1 MTHIYYTRC
10 KTWSQKFWDEWD
22 TFTPVQDSFS
32 YPENY
37 SVSFSDSFI
46 QIMSV
51 IIENLTEDNVTEF
64 IIRYLG
70 KPRINNE
77 TLYPLTF
84 IYSSF
89 LLLGLLGNLATC
101 IVILNN
107 EYMKSPTNVYLIN
120 LAVADIAT
128 LLLGNKILPNS
139 PNFAKNPLFTHK
151 IHRNTIF
158 NTIYF
163 NFRNEKT
170 Y

>member
-1 MTHIYYTRC
+1 M
-10 KTWSQKFWDEWD
+10 KVE
-22 TFTPVQDSFS
+22 S
-32 YPENY
+32 YAI
-37 SVSFSDSFI
+37 SFSDSFI
-46 QIMSV
+46 RIMSV
-51 IIENLTEDNVTEF
+51 IIANVTEDNVTEF

-84 IYSSF
+84 IYTSF

-128 LLLGNKILPNS
+128 LLLGNKLHNKLHNICQARAQSQDPQ
-139 PNFAKNPLFTHK
+139 T
-151 IHRNTIF
+151 
-158 NTIYF
+158 
-163 NFRNEKT
+163 
-170 Y
+170 

>member
-1 MTHIYYTRC
+1 
-10 KTWSQKFWDEWD
+10 
-22 TFTPVQDSFS
+22 
-32 YPENY
+32 
-37 SVSFSDSFI
+37 
-46 QIMSV
+46 MSI
-51 IIENLTEDNVTEF
+51 IIENVTEDNVTEF

-128 LLLGNKILPNS
+128 LLLGNKLYIYIYIIV
-139 PNFAKNPLFTHK
+139 NFLVLQKRRPTPLHLVF
-151 IHRNTIF
+151 
-158 NTIYF
+158 
-163 NFRNEKT
+163 
-170 Y
+170 

>member
-1 MTHIYYTRC
+1 
-10 KTWSQKFWDEWD
+10 
-22 TFTPVQDSFS
+22 
-32 YPENY
+32 
-37 SVSFSDSFI
+37 
-46 QIMSV
+46 MSV
-51 IIENLTEDNVTEF
+51 IIENVTEDNVTEF

-84 IYSSF
+84 IYTSF

-128 LLLGNKILPNS
+128 LLLGKKLYIHIIVNFLILQTCRISQNSRQAVEKFFKKIYCRGILNKVERFYSYDKLNQYYGKL
-139 PNFAKNPLFTHK
+139 NFS
-151 IHRNTIF
+151 
-158 NTIYF
+158 
-163 NFRNEKT
+163 
-170 Y
+170 

>member
-1 MTHIYYTRC
+1 
-10 KTWSQKFWDEWD
+10 
-22 TFTPVQDSFS
+22 
-32 YPENY
+32 
-37 SVSFSDSFI
+37 
-46 QIMSV
+46 MSV
-51 IIENLTEDNVTEF
+51 IIENVTEDNVTEF

-84 IYSSF
+84 IYTSF

-128 LLLGNKILPNS
+128 LLLGKKLYIHIIVNFLILQTCRITQNS
-139 PNFAKNPLFTHK
+139 RQAV
-151 IHRNTIF
+151 
-158 NTIYF
+158 
-163 NFRNEKT
+163 EKF
-170 Y
+170 

>member
-1 MTHIYYTRC
+1 MTQICTILDVKHDHRNFETKETPLHLY
-10 KTWSQKFWDEWD
+10 KTVFHSLRIIPFL
-22 TFTPVQDSFS
+22 
-32 YPENY
+32 
-37 SVSFSDSFI
+37 FSDSFI

-128 LLLGNKILPNS
+128 LLLGNKLHH
-139 PNFAKNPLFTHK
+139 FAKTLFTNK
-151 IHRNTIF
+151 ILHRNTIF
-158 NTIYF
+158 NTKYF
-163 NFRNEKT
+163 NF
-170 Y
+170 

>member
-1 MTHIYYTRC
+1 
-10 KTWSQKFWDEWD
+10 
-22 TFTPVQDSFS
+22 
-32 YPENY
+32 
-37 SVSFSDSFI
+37 
-46 QIMSV
+46 MSV
-51 IIENLTEDNVTEF
+51 IIENVTEDNVTEF

-128 LLLGNKILPNS
+128 LLLGNKLH
-139 PNFAKNPLFTHK
+139 NFCQALLFTHK
-151 IHRNTIF
+151 IHRNTIIF
-158 NTIYF
+158 NTIHL